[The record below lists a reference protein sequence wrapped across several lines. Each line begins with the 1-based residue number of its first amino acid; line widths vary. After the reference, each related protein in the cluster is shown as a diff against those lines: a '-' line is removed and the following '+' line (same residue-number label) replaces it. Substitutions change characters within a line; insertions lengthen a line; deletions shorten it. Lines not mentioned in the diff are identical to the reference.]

1 MDGSAATA
9 LQERDAYIVKLKK
22 AINTAYK
29 YNQETAKDYARI
41 AEICDDHKDAVDFAS
56 MAAGVMEANMMLY
69 KLIVAIDTGIFE
81 VMEGECG

>member
-9 LQERDAYIVKLKK
+9 LQERDAYIVKIKT

-29 YNQETAKDYARI
+29 YNKETAKDYANL
-41 AEICDDHKDAVDFAS
+41 AEHCSNPNEKAEFS
-56 MAAGVMEANMMLY
+56 YRSAGVMEANMMLY

-81 VMEGECG
+81 VMKGER

>member
-9 LQERDAYIVKLKK
+9 LQERNAYIVKLKT

-29 YNQETAKDYARI
+29 YNQETAKDYRQI
-41 AEICDDHKDAVDFAS
+41 EKKCDNPEDKIVFHS